1 MIFPTLEGKIFQLC
15 LKSDIFP
22 TLTPNTNK
30 ISTQTKN
37 VKFPNSDQKMQIFS
51 TLIKICMQCM
61 HAMYA
66 LMTSLVLSFVLSWGV
81 KWVPGS
87 GFCPRFTE
95 AELELWEFSLLSCG
109 NFLCWAV
116 GIFPTICN
124 DSVSDT
130 MVGKIPTDPAPV
142 NLGQNPDLVP
152 EKSINILPAAPFSVV
167 HWVSRRK
174 DQKKKHSLA

>member
-30 ISTQTKN
+30 ISTQTKKYKISQLWPKN
-37 VKFPNSDQKMQIFS
+37 ANFFNSDQN
-51 TLIKICMQCM
+51 M

-130 MVGKIPTDPAPV
+130 MVGKIPTDPEPP
-142 NLGQNPDLVP
+142 LCLTQSHYKWW
-152 EKSINILPAAPFSVV
+152 EKFP
-167 HWVSRRK
+167 
-174 DQKKKHSLA
+174 